1 MSDFFNYTF
10 DIVNPDAIT
19 QNGATGA
26 SSYPAVASAVPS
38 IIHAPSSYFY
48 TDVTKVAD
56 ALPANLTT
64 DAFGPVSGSETTKYR
79 VTSFIRSTTSDLV
92 KVFAISDGQIFI
104 QPQDGDPTRVNLII
118 KNSSNSYSPLKIK
131 YFIYRGVNKADLI
144 DGVNLKALNTSNP
157 ADPNEPELLK
167 RLWKTFLELN
177 PGVTSFPANFI
188 GYDPNQSPETNIEE
202 LFCRNIDVLV
212 SKGEHIGNFK
222 DILGLDIVLD
232 YGDYELE
239 HQEVL
244 FKLNL
249 GYARKKE
256 QVFDVSTVSGAVK
269 QKRYKEHIHQFI
281 DAAAFW
287 GSHIKTAT
295 INNVETKTIAEI
307 GADVVLKKYQNSD
320 KIYFYVQGENNRSY
334 NYYDSTRKIY
344 GLGTAGLSYD
354 TSGWPILIKSFTN
367 QNLNIGFPL
376 NIDTRINEIER
387 NSSLGIINPHQNI
400 DNYPIVS
407 RPFYNLGYKGQAYSH
422 NISED
427 YDNLSPITI
436 TSASLDSGSV
446 LPVGL
451 SLSNNGIISGTPNTQ
466 GIFET
471 KFNIDF
477 TYTDNTGTHNYRDK
491 VSVKFNIS
499 PTINFSLLFDL
510 QKTTG
515 ITYASFIFF
524 SCNLNQTYPVEN
536 YFNNLWT
543 PNIKSSLNIDA
554 TINKMYWATYD
565 KSRNINLDDTIN
577 ASAIIQNK
585 VIFDEGKKTIGT
597 TVTTK
602 KRRLFTALI
611 KNNSSTDEEIN
622 AIKVDH
628 VSSGFIRENTDTDN
642 YFFNLFGDIN
652 RNFSIYK
659 GTFTDTDTS
668 QIINSLCVFHEES
681 LMKKYAYMFF
691 GITEEEYNK
700 LIFDAIAIP
709 TTPNTH
715 LPNDADNLSFHL
727 EEITTFASENVR
739 KFKIGIKYD
748 EDNTGVINTTIKFPS
763 AGNDVYVYS
772 IDDLFFFSA
781 DFSDYQE
788 YYKEFS
794 KARVEFRT
802 IMDQSNSSYNFNP
815 STSIA
820 TSVPFYKGE
829 FGFDWLRIGDN
840 GEPAYGSNGV
850 IVSGYEKYSSNDND
864 PINTE
869 YRDYLEAYKFFKREY
884 KSLPTQKM
892 DMQYY
897 IPYLNLFS
905 QGYSNRSTNTP
916 KPPFKAT
923 LRIIVEID
931 ENLSKLEFDYDRRL
945 FSLDKRILRDR
956 LKTLDS
962 SGNIIKKESVDKT
975 ITITC
980 LQDFNETKHIKVLA
994 YPVGITDKRQA
1005 KLAGIILMNKNNVT
1019 QIINIALINVKT
1031 NINGVIENGVFMNEE
1046 IVNLK
1051 NTLYQYNFN
1060 INIKQGLTLDLASDN
1075 NFKLTRLSGLPI
1087 TKNFIHKDGGILTN
1101 KDNSNAG
1108 QKVHEYLKIKFLN
1121 ILSNSI
1127 YNNYFLVFSFNVKN
1141 TYEDYDSLGNIV
1153 FVNDTLGEVEEI
1165 GHKKVVLYKP
1175 TGMSTS
1181 TPRDLTTLNHETMH
1195 GLGLYHT
1202 HREGSTTIVEL
1213 EKNYIY
1219 VHAFSPTPPNLL
1231 NATDNVMSYNSNAIT
1246 LWIWQKKF
1254 IKI

>member
-611 KNNSSTDEEIN
+611 KNNSNTDEEIN

-628 VSSGFIRENTDTDN
+628 VSSGFVRENTDTDN

-727 EEITTFASENVR
+727 EEVTTFASENVR
-739 KFKIGIKYD
+739 KFKVGIKY
-748 EDNTGVINTTIKFPS
+748 EDNIGVINNTTIKFPS
-763 AGNDVYVYS
+763 AGNEVYVYS

-788 YYKEFS
+788 YYKEFA
-794 KARVEFRT
+794 KARVEFRP
-802 IMDQSNSSYNFNP
+802 IMNTSIDHDDNP
-815 STSIA
+815 STPTINLYPNFTPSTNI
-820 TSVPFYKGE
+820 SSNIFNNGE

-840 GEPAYGSNGV
+840 GDQPYGNNGV
-850 IVSGYEKYSSNDND
+850 IESGYERYSSNDND

-869 YRDYLEAYKFFKREY
+869 YRDYLEAYKFLKREY
-884 KSLPTQKM
+884 KSLPTQKI

-905 QGYSNRSTNTP
+905 QGYSNRSTNTQ

-923 LRIIVEID
+923 LRILVEID
-931 ENLSKLEFDYDRRL
+931 ENLSKLEFDYDNRL
-945 FSLDKRILRDR
+945 FSLDKNVLNDR
-956 LKTLDS
+956 VITS
-962 SGNIIKKESVDKT
+962 FKESIDKT
-975 ITITC
+975 IEITC
-980 LQDFNETKHIKVLA
+980 LQDFNETKHIKILA
-994 YPVGITDKRQA
+994 YPVGITDKKYA
-1005 KLAGIILMNKNNVT
+1005 KLAGIIWINKNTNIRT
-1019 QIINIALINVKT
+1019 ANIALINVIT
-1031 NINGVIENGVFMNEE
+1031 NVNNDVSNESGFYMLKE
-1046 IVNLK
+1046 KNNLN
-1051 NTLYQYNFN
+1051 NTLYQVLINPN
-1060 INIKQGLTLDLASDN
+1060 IIENLTLDLSNDS
-1075 NFKLTRLSGLPI
+1075 NFKQNSLGGVNIASGFINEFGRVLNNH
-1087 TKNFIHKDGGILTN
+1087 TNTGEKIHKYLKRLFNQYPDFFQVFTFDIN
-1101 KDNSNAG
+1101 YQDNSILGHVDEIGKRLVVMYRTGNTSLNAP
-1108 QKVHEYLKIKFLN
+1108 LN
-1121 ILSNSI
+1121 
-1127 YNNYFLVFSFNVKN
+1127 
-1141 TYEDYDSLGNIV
+1141 TLGN
-1153 FVNDTLGEVEEI
+1153 
-1165 GHKKVVLYKP
+1165 
-1175 TGMSTS
+1175 
-1181 TPRDLTTLNHETMH
+1181 PRDLTTLNHEVMH
-1195 GLGLYHT
+1195 GYGLYHT
-1202 HREGSTTIVEL
+1202 HRESNNVIVEPQ
-1213 EKNYIY
+1213 KKYIFT
-1219 VHAFSPTPPNLL
+1219 HAQNSSLTL
-1231 NATDNVMSYNSNAIT
+1231 NDYLRATDNVMSYSIYAIT
-1246 LWIWQKKF
+1246 MWNWQRKF
-1254 IKI
+1254 INLK